1 MKLNTDC
8 VRDLLL
14 YLESNLSYQ
23 TTHICI
29 NNIQLKDYCTED
41 LLYTSE
47 KLIEAEYIDSRIVG
61 DNTPPLIIVND
72 ISFKG
77 HQFLNNVRDD
87 KVYSKTKSCLSFLK
101 STSIEVL
108 SETASKVLTA
118 LISKQLNF

>member
-29 NNIQLKDYCTED
+29 NSIQLKDYCTED

-47 KLIEAEYIDSRIVG
+47 KLIEAEYIEG
-61 DNTPPLIIVND
+61 DVLGEGTPPILAIYD

-77 HQFLNNVRDD
+77 HQLLNNIRDD

-101 STSIEVL
+101 STSIEIF
-108 SETASKVLTA
+108 SETASKVITA